1 MNTVHIV
8 NPVAALF
15 IGAGILASGC
25 DRNKES
31 PVAIEEQSVPATPVI
46 PPGQVGAQDTQQGL
60 VTPPSPEGLVGEQ
73 AKPGIDTTIAD
84 IMNRP
89 TLYVGRDVTV
99 ISEMEEIFTAW
110 AFKLDESQA
119 LSGGVDNDLLVI
131 GAIPLTSWNI
141 DKNWKNQKVVV
152 TGTVRILQAED
163 FEREYG
169 RGVDDLLFRR
179 YEGKPVV
186 IAREV
191 KKAG

>member
-1 MNTVHIV
+1 
-8 NPVAALF
+8 
-15 IGAGILASGC
+15 
-25 DRNKES
+25 
-31 PVAIEEQSVPATPVI
+31 
-46 PPGQVGAQDTQQGL
+46 
-60 VTPPSPEGLVGEQ
+60 
-73 AKPGIDTTIAD
+73 
-84 IMNRP
+84 MNRP

-99 ISEMEEIFTAW
+99 ISEIEEMFTAW

-141 DKNWKNQKVVV
+141 DKSWKNQKVVV

-169 RGVDDLLFRR
+169 RGVDDLMFRR